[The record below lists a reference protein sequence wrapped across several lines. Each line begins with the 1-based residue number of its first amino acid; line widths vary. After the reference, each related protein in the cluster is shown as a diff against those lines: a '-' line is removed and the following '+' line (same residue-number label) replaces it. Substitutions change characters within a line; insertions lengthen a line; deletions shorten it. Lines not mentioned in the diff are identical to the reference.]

1 VAALLVTPI
10 LARGLAGIG
19 TIDGRRRGVVPAAA
33 LSALAV
39 LGVGLAVGAV
49 HRPAYDLSAYPV
61 REVAW
66 LQAHGLA
73 PGPVATTDYVGNYLE
88 FRFGAD
94 AGVFVDDRVDVFPP
108 AVEHDYGTL
117 LNGSKGWQAVLA
129 RYRFDAV
136 LWPRTEALASLVAH
150 DRGWSVRM
158 RDRHWMVAVR
168 SLPGPRRGAG
178 SVRSVAVAVS
188 PG

>member
-1 VAALLVTPI
+1 
-10 LARGLAGIG
+10 
-19 TIDGRRRGVVPAAA
+19 
-33 LSALAV
+33 
-39 LGVGLAVGAV
+39 
-49 HRPAYDLSAYPV
+49 
-61 REVAW
+61 
-66 LQAHGLA
+66 
-73 PGPVATTDYVGNYLE
+73 
-88 FRFGAD
+88 
-94 AGVFVDDRVDVFPP
+94 
-108 AVEHDYGTL
+108 
-117 LNGSKGWQAVLA
+117 VLA
-129 RYRFDAV
+129 RDRFDAV